1 MATNLSS
8 CNNIPRGKWVLFLI
22 GCSGTWR
29 PNTKITINKT
39 DGISVHALDMKNYNV
54 KSVPN
59 CTHFGSRR
67 ISSSWDTNWLIFE
80 LSILKL
86 TSWCLSRSTWNWYIF
101 LSPNLFISISRTGL
115 QSEMRALLT
124 IGWRKQYKK
133 CNNINVIVLVIVLV
147 VLHLQ
152 YIFTISSQFLSL
164 QTNNFSIGSPT
175 QHTICIS
182 VLPTPISARL
192 L

>member
-1 MATNLSS
+1 
-8 CNNIPRGKWVLFLI
+8 
-22 GCSGTWR
+22 
-29 PNTKITINKT
+29 
-39 DGISVHALDMKNYNV
+39 
-54 KSVPN
+54 
-59 CTHFGSRR
+59 
-67 ISSSWDTNWLIFE
+67 
-80 LSILKL
+80 
-86 TSWCLSRSTWNWYIF
+86 
-101 LSPNLFISISRTGL
+101 L